1 MTTGEF
7 ADIVQKMREA
17 QKNYFKTRDKDSLDI
32 SKRLESQV
40 DKILAERLERIE
52 RKNNPG
58 LFDESEN

>member
-17 QKNYFKTRDKDSLDI
+17 QKNCFKTRDKDSLDI

-52 RKNNPG
+52 RKNNQG

>member
-7 ADIVQKMREA
+7 ADIVKKMREA
-17 QKNYFKTRDKDSLDI
+17 QKNYFKARDKDSLDI

-52 RKNNPG
+52 RKNNTG

>member
-17 QKNYFKTRDKDSLDI
+17 QKNYFKTCDKDSLDI

>member
-7 ADIVQKMREA
+7 ADIVKKMREA
-17 QKNYFKTRDKDSLDI
+17 QKNYFKARDKDSLDI

>member
-1 MTTGEF
+1 MTTGEL
-7 ADIVQKMREA
+7 ADLVEKMREA

-52 RKNNPG
+52 RKNNTG

>member
-7 ADIVQKMREA
+7 ADLVEKMRDA
-17 QKNYFKTRDKDSLDI
+17 QKNYSKTCDKDSLDI
-32 SKRLESQV
+32 SRRLESQV
-40 DKILAERLERIE
+40 DKILAERIE